1 MNGIINIYKERG
13 YTSHDVVAKMR
24 GILQIR
30 KIGHTGT
37 LDPEAEGVLP
47 ICIGRATKVSELLT
61 NKDKRYIATVHLGT
75 TTTTEDATGDIIEE
89 KDVIVTKEQITQVV
103 DSFIGEYMQ
112 TPPMYSALRVQGRRL
127 YELARE
133 GVEVERKPRPVT
145 IYECN
150 IIDFISPYEFTIDV
164 KCSKGTYIRTLCS
177 DIGKVLGCGAHMK
190 TLMRTQVGDF
200 NISSSITLSKLEI
213 IKEEGKLDSYVIP
226 IDKLFLDLPAVHVK
240 EGANKYLYNGNR
252 LQESAII
259 EKINIISSQKVR
271 IYDSKNVFIGIYMYK
286 EIGNNKYF
294 IPEKI
299 FLLLNQ

>member
-47 ICIGRATKVSELLT
+47 ICIGRATKISELLT